1 MFIENFKRIK
11 LSTGLKYQSSFNN
24 SFDNKLKSKTNL
36 IDGLFLITIEN
47 GKDLNNDNWWI
58 IYEEQIHP
66 EKKNRVTQ
74 FKKLNQVKAFLQDKY
89 TLNQNLNKK
98 NIDLVKLNLA
108 KVRHQ

>member
-11 LSTGLKYQSSFNN
+11 LSTGLVKYQSSFNN
-24 SFDNKLKSKTNL
+24 SFGNKLKSQTNL

-47 GKDLNNDNWWI
+47 ENDLFDNNWWI

-89 TLNQNLNKK
+89 TLNQNLSEK
-98 NIDLVKLNLA
+98 NIELVKLDLL
-108 KVRHQ
+108 KVAR